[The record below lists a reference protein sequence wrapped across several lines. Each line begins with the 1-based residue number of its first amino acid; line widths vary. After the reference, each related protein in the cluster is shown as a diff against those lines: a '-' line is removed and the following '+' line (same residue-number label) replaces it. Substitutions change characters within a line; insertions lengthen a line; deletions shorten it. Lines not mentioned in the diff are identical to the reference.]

1 MIQGFA
7 GNAELAASP
16 FSLAAVALAALG
28 LILVFAGFVSLWHA
42 RPLRFAIRMLAG
54 LLLLSLGGLAGAVA
68 VGIQGYRALTR
79 EDVAAR
85 LTVQPAGPQ
94 RITATLRFPDGR
106 EAKYEIAGDEIYV
119 DAHILKWKP
128 VANVLGLHTAY
139 ELDRVAGRYH
149 AIEQERSAARTVNAL
164 GRDRPVDLFRLR
176 QRYAFLEVLL
186 DAEYG
191 SATFVPVTRPAEL
204 ELRVSTTGLLLREA
218 NPK

>member
-1 MIQGFA
+1 MLSDFPT
-7 GNAELAASP
+7 SP
-16 FSLAAVALAALG
+16 FSVAAVIFAALG
-28 LILVFAGFVSLWHA
+28 TILVFAGVVSLWHA
-42 RPLRFAIRMLAG
+42 RPLRFAIRVLAG

-85 LTVQPAGPQ
+85 LTVRPAGPQ
-94 RITATLRFPDGR
+94 RIAATLRFADGR

-149 AIEQERSAARTVNAL
+149 AIEQERSAARTVHAL